1 MSVRAALLCLAPT
14 LVAAAALA
22 QPVLQSVGTVTTPPP
37 IAWAPWGDLTVAVT
51 DLDARL
57 VTWPNE
63 ELGRARTLFDLPAP
77 PSLVESWGDS
87 ILIQVPGEGGRLL
100 ARGVNDPAV
109 WIDEPANWRLP
120 NTAFDGAAYRVF
132 VDPQVFLIVYS
143 APGPGGI
150 LGLLDFAETIGQA
163 DVWAWDGDRVLLG
176 NDDGVHVVSISNP
189 FVPVVTT
196 LITPTVQGWRPHA
209 VAVRD
214 RTAFVHWGDRIATYD
229 LSNPGTPPQLDEFLV
244 SSPFFVVGERWLLSW
259 GGWFGEPENSLVIFD
274 AADPTAVGLRGALE
288 APADLTGAQVAVRGD
303 RIEITHALGLA
314 LYDIPAGMA
323 PPIDQGLAWPV
334 MEGWP
339 LATAGATAW
348 LQGND
353 RRYVIDLTGREVV
366 NVQARGR
373 SSSTGSLLVRDDI
386 LYHSRGS
393 ALGVSIESLA
403 DPRDPQPLT
412 VLDPAPGLEGID
424 VVGDLLAA
432 ADGAGLVLYDV
443 TDPATPVR
451 RGELPLEGATRR
463 VVIVDQV
470 AVVTAAREFDVDLA
484 HVVAIG
490 DPDVPQLIQSFD
502 LEDPGGPDLTLAS
515 QTVRRGD
522 RVHVLL
528 TGSDAIFEP
537 VFGTAT
543 IDLVIPATPQLSFA
557 EGADFWCFDPREG
570 FSDFVPTRDFPVAI
584 GDYHVSFRA
593 DTLSVYAYQGG
604 PDQLAL
610 QSSWVA
616 PHAIETIAVSGNR
629 LLVFGDHRLDLLTLS
644 DLAIVGVP
652 DRSANTTVHAVPNP
666 FNPQTEIVFA
676 MPRAGTARV
685 EIYDLRGSQ
694 VGRLE
699 ADLPAGPARL
709 TWRGRDRGGR
719 AVPSGTYLLRVRTP
733 AGILSGPAPSFLH
746 QFCPSF
752 SLHDFLLLNPSFHR
766 SGSGRYAVIKTA
778 GEIAPSGI
786 PQTT

>member
-1 MSVRAALLCLAPT
+1 MTTRAMLIGLALSI
-14 LVAAAALA
+14 AAAGAA

-37 IAWAPWGDLTVAVT
+37 VAWAPWDDLTLAVT

-57 VTWPNE
+57 VTWPNAD
-63 ELGRARTLFDLPAP
+63 LNRSRTLFDLPAP
-77 PSLVESWGDS
+77 PSLVAAWGDS
-87 ILIQVPGEGGRLL
+87 ILIQIPGEGGRLL
-100 ARGVNDPAV
+100 ARGVNDPAT
-109 WIDEPANWRLP
+109 WIDVPANWRLP
-120 NTAFDGAAYRVF
+120 NTVVGGETYRVF
-132 VDPQVFLIVYS
+132 VDPLVFLLIYS

-150 LGLLDFAETIGQA
+150 LGLLDFAQTIGQA

-176 NDDGVHVVSISNP
+176 NDDGVYVVSISNP

-196 LITPTVQGWRPHA
+196 LITPPVEGWVPHA
-209 VAVRD
+209 LAVRD
-214 RTAFVHWGDRIATYD
+214 RAAFVHWGDRIATYD
-229 LSNPGTPPQLDEFLV
+229 LTNPGTPPQLDQFLV
-244 SSPFFVVGERWLLSW
+244 TAPFFVVGERWLLNW
-259 GGWFGEPENSLVIFD
+259 GGWFGEPESSLVIYD
-274 AADPTAVGLRGALE
+274 AADPSAVGLRGALE

-303 RIEITHALGLA
+303 RIEIAHPLGLA
-314 LYDIPAGMA
+314 LYEIPAGMA
-323 PPIDQGLAWPV
+323 PPIDHGLAWPV

-339 LATAGATAW
+339 LATVGTTAW
-348 LQGND
+348 LQGID

-366 NVQARGR
+366 NVQTRGR
-373 SSSTGSLLVRDDI
+373 SSSTGSLVVRDDI

-484 HVVAIG
+484 HVVDIG
-490 DPDVPQLIQSFD
+490 DPDVPQLVQSFD
-502 LEDPGGPDLTLAS
+502 LEDPGGPDLTIAS
-515 QTVRRGD
+515 QWVRRGD

-528 TGSDAIFEP
+528 TETDAIVEP
-537 VFGTAT
+537 VYGTAT
-543 IDLVIPATPQLSFA
+543 IDLDIPATPQLSFA
-557 EGADFWCFDPREG
+557 EGADFWCFDSREG
-570 FSDFVPTRDFPVAI
+570 FDDFVPTRDLPVAI

-616 PHAIETIAVSGNR
+616 PHAIETIAVAGNR
-629 LLVFGDHRLDLLTLS
+629 LLVFGDHRLDMLTLS
-644 DLAIVGVP
+644 DLAIVDVP
-652 DRSANTTVHAVPNP
+652 DLSASTAVHAVPNP

-676 MPRAGTARV
+676 MPRAGSAQV
-685 EIYDLRGSQ
+685 EIYDLRGNRIR
-694 VGRLE
+694 RLE
-699 ADLPAGPARL
+699 ARLAAGPARV
-709 TWRGRDRGGR
+709 TWHGRDQGGR
-719 AVPSGTYLLRVRTP
+719 AVPSGTYLLRVLTP
-733 AGILSGPAPSFLH
+733 AGILSGRCQLV
-746 QFCPSF
+746 
-752 SLHDFLLLNPSFHR
+752 R
-766 SGSGRYAVIKTA
+766 
-778 GEIAPSGI
+778 
-786 PQTT
+786 